1 MHGEPRLKPGW
12 ELAGAAEAEAA
23 ARIAQLQ
30 KQLHD
35 AHQARSEAIQSLGSL
50 QMTMMPWNGVQYP

>member
-1 MHGEPRLKPGW
+1 MHEDSRLNPEW

-35 AHQARSEAIQSLGSL
+35 AHQARREAVQTLENL
-50 QMTMMPWNGVQYP
+50 QMTMMPWNGVQHS